1 MMETMV
7 EHVASVLGMAPDLV
21 REVNL
26 YKKGDTTLAGQY
38 LEFCNVKEVLDS
50 IKVHDA
56 WVLLSKTQMTLPGS
70 QSNFVNLEQ
79 HWV

>member
-1 MMETMV
+1 MITDRYLFFFFFLWVLISVFVETVFMMETMM

-21 REVNL
+21 REVNM

-50 IKVHDA
+50 IKVHD
-56 WVLLSKTQMTLPGS
+56 T
-70 QSNFVNLEQ
+70 
-79 HWV
+79 

>member
-1 MMETMV
+1 MMETMM

-21 REVNL
+21 REVNM

-56 WVLLSKTQMTLPGS
+56 
-70 QSNFVNLEQ
+70 
-79 HWV
+79 

>member
-1 MMETMV
+1 MITDRYFFSFFFLWVSISVFVETVFMMETMV

-21 REVNL
+21 REVNM

-50 IKVHDA
+50 IKVHD
-56 WVLLSKTQMTLPGS
+56 T
-70 QSNFVNLEQ
+70 
-79 HWV
+79 